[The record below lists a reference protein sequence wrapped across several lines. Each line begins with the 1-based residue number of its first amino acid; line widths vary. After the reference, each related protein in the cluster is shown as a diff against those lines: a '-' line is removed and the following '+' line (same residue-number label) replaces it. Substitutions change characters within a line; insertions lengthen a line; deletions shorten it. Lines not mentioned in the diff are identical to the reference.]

1 MESDM
6 KLEPITEVES
16 SKDNL
21 PPLDAQEVNPNDTV
35 ESWGFPSVDVVDFK
49 TDSSLV
55 SALFSLS
62 SFI

>member
-1 MESDM
+1 M

-21 PPLDAQEVNPNDTV
+21 PPLAAHEVNPNDTV

-49 TDSSLV
+49 SDSSLV
-55 SALFSLS
+55 SSLFSLS

>member
-1 MESDM
+1 
-6 KLEPITEVES
+6 VES
-16 SKDNL
+16 SKDS
-21 PPLDAQEVNPNDTV
+21 PSPVDAPEVNPGDPV

-55 SALFSLS
+55 SSLFSLS

>member
-6 KLEPITEVES
+6 ELEPISEVES
-16 SKDNL
+16 SKDNPSL
-21 PPLDAQEVNPNDTV
+21 VDAPEVNLGDPV

-55 SALFSLS
+55 SSLFSLS

>member
-1 MESDM
+1 M

-16 SKDNL
+16 SKDNR
-21 PPLDAQEVNPNDTV
+21 PPLDAQEVNSNDTV

-55 SALFSLS
+55 SSLFSLS